1 MQFSLLVI
9 LGLFFSACAGTSSS
23 LANPAFVEV
32 PLTAKA
38 KWNEPVPSNKEVPTV
53 REVYNHRAPGEDG
66 IVYENG
72 KKASKMASPAGTI
85 AHELVH
91 GINSHWRNLRS
102 GHAAFYVPFVG
113 VAYLKNPMAKRIQM
127 ATLIAPELRG
137 IDGTGGRFHEYIQT
151 KAGGEPDA
159 GTYFDPSNGK
169 KLWGET
175 DVFYIWDEWN
185 AYIVGGRAYL
195 EAEQT
200 FGPERW
206 DGLTGP
212 VEFMI
217 YAAAGLQA
225 IQKHDL
231 SYYQS
236 AHYKEAKDLFAFFA
250 EETVKLLSDGKG
262 STLKGEKAE
271 AYLERLR
278 GSQSPQ
284 AVQLREFLRAE
295 FGADWTSHTLGL

>member
-1 MQFSLLVI
+1 MYFSLLLG
-9 LGLFFSACAGTSSS
+9 LGLFFSACADTSS
-23 LANPAFVEV
+23 LAYPGFVEAPV
-32 PLTAKA
+32 TVKA
-38 KWNEPVPSNKEVPTV
+38 KWNAPVPSNKDVPMV
-53 REVYNHRAPGEDG
+53 RETYEHRSPSEDG
-66 IVYENG
+66 VLYVNG
-72 KKASKMASPAGTI
+72 KKVSKMEEPAGTI

-91 GINSHWRNLRS
+91 GINSHWRGLRS
-102 GHAAFYVPFVG
+102 GHSAFYVPYVG
-113 VAYLKNPMAKRIQM
+113 VAYLKNPTAKRTQM
-127 ATLIAPELRG
+127 AAFIAPELRG
-137 IDGTGGRFHEYIQT
+137 IDGTGGRFHDYIQT
-151 KAGGEPDA
+151 KSGGEPDA
-159 GTYFDPSNGK
+159 GTYFDPSTGK

-200 FGPERW
+200 FGPEHW

-212 VEFMI
+212 VEFMV

-231 SYYQS
+231 NYYQS
-236 AHYKEAKDLFAFFA
+236 AQYQEAKDLFAFFA
-250 EETVKLLSDGKG
+250 EQTMKLLADGKG

-278 GSQSPQ
+278 KSQSPQ
-284 AVQLREFLRAE
+284 ATQLREFLRAE
-295 FGADWTSHTLGL
+295 FGAEWVSKTFGL